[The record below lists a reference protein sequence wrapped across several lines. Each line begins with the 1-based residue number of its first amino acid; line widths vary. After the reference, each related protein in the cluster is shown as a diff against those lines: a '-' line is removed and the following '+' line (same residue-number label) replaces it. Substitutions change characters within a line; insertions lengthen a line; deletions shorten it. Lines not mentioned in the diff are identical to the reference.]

1 MKGGKVLLKVIVN
14 GGNGMKEIT
23 IDPYIH
29 VRMVKS
35 FEYDPKGKKISFI
48 SDFTGVP
55 QVWELDREDR
65 WPAQTSFSMKGIT
78 FIKYIAGTSDLVFG
92 MDADGD
98 EKEQLYLLKE
108 DGEKIA
114 LTTSPEHLHLF
125 GDSSPDG
132 KWIAWSSNR
141 RHQAFL
147 DIYIQNL
154 ETLDIRRVFTGDGTF
169 MVEKW
174 FPDGKSLL
182 VKKTNTPLDHDLGVF
197 SLLTGKMDW
206 ITEHKGEA
214 GYKDIHFNKEA
225 DHLYLLTNQ
234 DREFFGL
241 AMIQIA
247 SKQFTWLERDEW
259 DFEDL
264 VLNKDKTKLAFSMNE
279 GGISKGFL
287 VDLERT
293 NLYNWE
299 TPMGVMYNLRFSP
312 DNQKLG
318 FVLNGPA
325 HPPDIWEVD
334 LKTLQ
339 AKRLTYI
346 SRTPVLKEKLVEPE
360 PISFPSFDQLQIP
373 AFYYKPKHTAK
384 NSPVVV
390 YIHGGPE
397 SQSRAVYSPFLQ
409 YFLNQGYAVVAP
421 NIRGSTGYG
430 KTYTHLDDGRKRMD
444 AVKDVIFLMEWLK
457 KTGDIDAEKAAIVG
471 GSYGG
476 FVVLAAISHFPNF
489 WAAAIDIVGMSS
501 IRTFLKTTSP
511 WRKKLRETEYG
522 TIESDG
528 DFFDEIDPLNH
539 ADKIKAPLM
548 VIHGVNDPRVP
559 IQESDQI
566 VKKLKARNHPVQY
579 SRIEEEGHTM
589 MKLKNKITSYT
600 EMAEFLE
607 KYLGK

>member
-1 MKGGKVLLKVIVN
+1 MN

-48 SDFTGVP
+48 TDFTGVP

-65 WPAQTSFSMKGIT
+65 WPAQTSFTMKGIT
-78 FIKYIAGTSDLVFG
+78 FIKYIAGSSNLIIG

-108 DGEKIA
+108 DGEKVA
-114 LTTSPEHLHLF
+114 LTNSPEHLHMF

-141 RHQAFL
+141 RNQAFL

-154 ETLDIRRVFTGDGTF
+154 ETLEIQRVFTGDGMF
-169 MVEKW
+169 LVEKW
-174 FPDGKSLL
+174 FPDGNSLL

-197 SLLTGKMDW
+197 SLLTGKMEW
-206 ITEHKGEA
+206 ITRHKGEA
-214 GYKDIHFNKEA
+214 GYKNIHFNKEA
-225 DHLYLLTNQ
+225 DHIYLLTNQ

-247 SKQFTWLERDEW
+247 NKQFTWLECGEW
-259 DFEDL
+259 DLEDL
-264 VLNKDKTKLAFSMNE
+264 VMNQDKNKLAFSMNE

-287 VDLERT
+287 VDLERS

-299 TPMGVMYNLRFSP
+299 TPMGVIYNLRFSP
-312 DNQKLG
+312 EHQKLG

-325 HPPDIWEVD
+325 FPPDIWEVD
-334 LKTLQ
+334 LKTIQ

-346 SRTPVLKEKLVEPE
+346 SRTPIIEEKLIEPE
-360 PISFPSFDQLQIP
+360 PISFPSFDNLHIP
-373 AFYYKPKHTAK
+373 AFYYRPKHTAVK
-384 NSPVVV
+384 SPVVV

-457 KTGDIDAEKAAIVG
+457 KSGDIDAGKAAIVG

-476 FVVLAAISHFPNF
+476 FIVLATISHFPHF
-489 WAAAIDIVGMSS
+489 WSAAIDIVGMSS
-501 IRTFLKTTSP
+501 IRTFLQTTSS
-511 WRKKLRETEYG
+511 WRKKLREEEYG
-522 TIESDG
+522 TVESDG
-528 DFFDEIDPLNH
+528 DFFDEIDPIHH

-566 VKKLKARNHPVQY
+566 VKKLKERNHPVRY
-579 SRIEEEGHTM
+579 IRIEEEGHTM
-589 MKLKNKITSYT
+589 TKLKNKINSYS

-607 KYLGK
+607 KYLGEF

>member
-1 MKGGKVLLKVIVN
+1 VN

-35 FEYDPKGKKISFI
+35 FEYDPRGKKISFI

-55 QVWELDREDR
+55 QVWELDRENR
-65 WPAQTSFSMKGIT
+65 WPAQTSFTMKGIT
-78 FIKYIAGTSDLVFG
+78 FIKYIAGTSDLVYG
-92 MDADGD
+92 MDSDGD

-108 DGEKIA
+108 NGEKVA
-114 LTTSPEHLHLF
+114 LTNSPEHLHLF

-141 RHQAFL
+141 RNQAYL

-154 ETLDIRRVFTGDGTF
+154 ETLEIRRVFTQDGTH

-182 VKKTNTPLDHDLGVF
+182 VKKANSPLDHDLGVF
-197 SLLTGKMDW
+197 SLSTGKMDW
-206 ITEHKGEA
+206 ITDHKVEA
-214 GYKDIHFNKEA
+214 SYKDFHFNKEG

-234 DREFFGL
+234 NSEFFGL
-241 AMIQIA
+241 AVIELPT
-247 SKQFTWLERDEW
+247 KQFTWLEREEW
-259 DFEDL
+259 DLEDL
-264 VLNKDKTKLAFSMNE
+264 AMNKDKNKLAFSVNA
-279 GGISKGFL
+279 GGISKGYL
-287 VDLERT
+287 VDLEQSKLFT
-293 NLYNWE
+293 WD
-299 TPMGVMYNLRFSP
+299 TPMGAIYNLRFSP
-312 DNQKLG
+312 NQQKVG

-334 LKTLQ
+334 IKTLE

-346 SRTPVLKEKLVEPE
+346 SRTPLLEEKLIEPE
-360 PISFPSFDQLQIP
+360 QISFPSFDRLPIP
-373 AFYYKPKHTAK
+373 AFYYKPNRKNG

-457 KTGDIDAEKAAIVG
+457 KTGDIDADKAAIVG

-476 FVVLAAISHFPNF
+476 FIVLAAISHFPEL

-501 IRTFLKTTSP
+501 IRTFLQTTSP
-511 WRKKLRETEYG
+511 WRKKLREAEYG
-522 TIESDG
+522 TIEKDG
-528 DFFDEIDPLNH
+528 DYFDQIDPLNH

-548 VIHGVNDPRVP
+548 VIHGVNDPRVS

-566 VKKLKARNHPVQY
+566 VNKLKKRNHPVRY
-579 SRIEEEGHTM
+579 IRIEEEGHTM
-589 MKLKNKITSYT
+589 MKLKNKLTSYT

-607 KYLGK
+607 KYLGKG

>member
-1 MKGGKVLLKVIVN
+1 
-14 GGNGMKEIT
+14 MKEIT

-35 FEYDPKGKKISFI
+35 FEYDPRGKKISFI
-48 SDFTGVP
+48 TDFTGEP

-65 WPAQTSFSMKGIT
+65 WPAQTSFAMKGIT
-78 FIKYIAGTSDLVFG
+78 FIKYIAGSSDLIIG

-108 DGEKIA
+108 DGEKVA
-114 LTTSPEHLHLF
+114 LTNSPDHLHMF

-141 RHQAFL
+141 RNQDFL
-147 DIYIQNL
+147 DIYIQSL
-154 ETLDIRRVFTGDGTF
+154 ETLEIQRVFTGDGMF
-169 MVEKW
+169 IVEKW
-174 FPDGKSLL
+174 FPDGNSLL
-182 VKKTNTPLDHDLGVF
+182 VKKNNTPLDHDLGVF
-197 SLLTGKMDW
+197 SLVTGKMEW
-206 ITEHKGEA
+206 ITRHKGEA
-214 GYKDIHFNKEA
+214 GYKNIHFNKEG
-225 DHLYLLTNQ
+225 DHIYLLTNQ
-234 DREFFGL
+234 DREFYGL
-241 AMIQIA
+241 ALIQLA
-247 SKQFTWLERDEW
+247 NKQFTWLERGEW

-264 VLNKDKTKLAFSMNE
+264 VMNEEKNKLAFSMNE
-279 GGISKGFL
+279 GGVSKGFL

-299 TPMGVMYNLRFSP
+299 TPMGAIYNLRFSP
-312 DNQKLG
+312 DHQKLG

-334 LKTLQ
+334 LKTIQ

-346 SRTPVLKEKLVEPE
+346 SRTPILEEKLVEPV
-360 PISFPSFDQLQIP
+360 PILFPSFDNLSIP
-373 AFYYKPKHTAK
+373 AFYYRPKQSAEK
-384 NSPVVV
+384 SPVVV

-430 KTYTHLDDGRKRMD
+430 KTFTHLDDGRKRMD
-444 AVKDVIFLMEWLK
+444 AVKDVIFLMEWLR
-457 KTGDIDAEKAAIVG
+457 KTGDIDVEKAAIVG

-476 FVVLAAISHFPNF
+476 FIVLAAISHYHNL

-501 IRTFLKTTSP
+501 IRTFLETTSS
-511 WRKKLRETEYG
+511 WRKKLREAEYG
-522 TIESDG
+522 TVESDG
-528 DFFDEIDPLNH
+528 DFFDEIDPIHH

-566 VKKLKARNHPVQY
+566 VKKLKERNHPVRY
-579 SRIEEEGHTM
+579 IRIEEEGHTM
-589 MKLKNKITSYT
+589 TKLKNKLNSYS

-607 KYLGK
+607 KYLGKS

>member
-1 MKGGKVLLKVIVN
+1 MN

-78 FIKYIAGTSDLVFG
+78 FIKYIAGTSDLVYG
-92 MDADGD
+92 MDVDGD

-108 DGEKIA
+108 DDEKIA
-114 LTTSPEHLHLF
+114 LTNSPEHLHLF

-154 ETLDIRRVFTGDGTF
+154 ETLEIRRVFTGDGTF

-234 DREFFGL
+234 GREFFGL

-247 SKQFTWLERDEW
+247 GKQFTWLERGEW
-259 DFEDL
+259 DLEDL
-264 VLNKDKTKLAFSMNE
+264 VMNKDKNKLAFSMNE

-293 NLYNWE
+293 DLYNWE

-334 LKTLQ
+334 LKTIQ

-346 SRTPVLKEKLVEPE
+346 SRSPVLEEKLVEPE
-360 PISFPSFDQLQIP
+360 PITFPSFDNLPIP
-373 AFYYKPKHTAK
+373 AFYYKPANKK
-384 NSPVVV
+384 EKSPVVV

-430 KTYTHLDDGRKRMD
+430 KTYTHLDDGRKRMN
-444 AVKDVIFLMEWLK
+444 AIKDVISLMKWLK

-476 FVVLAAISHFPNF
+476 FVVLAAISHFPEL

-511 WRKKLRETEYG
+511 WRKKLREAEYG
-522 TIESDG
+522 TIEGDG
-528 DFFDEIDPLNH
+528 DFFDQIDPLNH

-566 VKKLKARNHPVQY
+566 VKKLKERNHPVQY

>member
-1 MKGGKVLLKVIVN
+1 VN
-14 GGNGMKEIT
+14 GGSVMEEIT

-29 VRMVKS
+29 VRAVNS

-55 QVWELDREDR
+55 QVWELDRGDR

-78 FIKYIAGTSDLVFG
+78 FIKYIAGTSDLIIG
-92 MDADGD
+92 MDEDGD

-108 DGEKIA
+108 GDEKIA
-114 LTTSPEHLHLF
+114 LTNSPEHLHLF

-141 RHQAFL
+141 RHEAYL

-154 ETLDIRRVFTGDGTF
+154 ETLEIRRVFTGDG
-169 MVEKW
+169 MYVVEKW

-182 VKKTNTPLDHDLGVF
+182 VKKTHSPLDHDLGVF
-197 SLLTGKMDW
+197 SLSTGKMDW
-206 ITEHKGEA
+206 ITEHKDDA
-214 GYKDIHFNKEA
+214 GYKNIHFNKEA
-225 DHLYLLTNQ
+225 DHIYLLTNQ
-234 DREFFGL
+234 DREYFGL
-241 AMIQIA
+241 ALIHLA
-247 SKQFTWLERDEW
+247 SKQFTWLERGEW

-264 VLNKDKTKLAFSMNE
+264 VMNQDKNKLAFSMNE

-287 VDLERT
+287 VDLDT
-293 NLYNWE
+293 SHLYNWD
-299 TPMGVMYNLRFSP
+299 TPMGVIYNLRFSP
-312 DNQKLG
+312 DHQKLG

-334 LKTLQ
+334 LKTIQ

-346 SRTPVLKEKLVEPE
+346 SRTPILEEKLIEPE
-360 PISFPSFDQLQIP
+360 PIAFPSFDHLQIP
-373 AFYYKPKHTAK
+373 AFYYKPKQMAGK
-384 NSPVVV
+384 SPVVV

-430 KTYTHLDDGRKRMD
+430 KTYTHLDDGRNRMD

-457 KTGDIDAEKAAIVG
+457 NTGEIDAEKAAIVG

-476 FVVLAAISHFPNF
+476 FIVLAAISHFPNL

-501 IRTFLKTTSP
+501 IRSFLKTTSP
-511 WRKKLRETEYG
+511 WRKKLREAEYG
-522 TIESDG
+522 TIEKDG
-528 DFFDEIDPLNH
+528 DYFEQIDPLNH

-548 VIHGVNDPRVP
+548 IIHGVNDPRVP

-566 VKKLKARNHPVQY
+566 VAKLKKRNHPVTY
-579 SRIEEEGHTM
+579 IRIEAEGHTM
-589 MKLKNKITSYT
+589 MKLKNKLSSYS
-600 EMAEFLE
+600 EMAAFLE

>member
-1 MKGGKVLLKVIVN
+1 ME
-14 GGNGMKEIT
+14 EIT

-48 SDFTGVP
+48 SDYTGVP
-55 QVWELDREDR
+55 QVWELDRGER
-65 WPAQTSFSMKGIT
+65 WPAQTSFTMKGIT

-108 DGEKIA
+108 KGEKIA
-114 LTTSPEHLHLF
+114 LTNSPEHLHSF

-141 RHQAFL
+141 RNEADL

-154 ETLDIRRVFTGDGTF
+154 ETLEFRRVFTGDGTF
-169 MVEKW
+169 LVEKW

-182 VKKTNTPLDHDLGVF
+182 VKKTNSPLDHDLGVF
-197 SLLTGKMDW
+197 SLLTGKMEW
-206 ITEHKGEA
+206 ITRNKGEA
-214 GYKDIHFNKEA
+214 GYKNIHFNKDG
-225 DHLYLLTNQ
+225 DHIYLLTNQ

-241 AMIQIA
+241 ALIQLA
-247 SKQFTWLERDEW
+247 SKQLTWLERGEW
-259 DFEDL
+259 DFEGL
-264 VLNKDKTKLAFSMNE
+264 VMNKDKNKLAFTMNE
-279 GGISKGFL
+279 AGISKGFL
-287 VDLERT
+287 VDMERT

-299 TPMGVMYNLRFSP
+299 TPMGVIFNLRFSP
-312 DNQKLG
+312 DHQKLG

-325 HPPDIWEVD
+325 HPPEIWEVD
-334 LKTLQ
+334 LNTIQ

-346 SRTPVLKEKLVEPE
+346 SRSPVLEEKLIEPE

-373 AFYYKPKHTAK
+373 AFYYKPNYSAEK
-384 NSPVVV
+384 SPVVV

-409 YFLNQGYAVVAP
+409 YFLSQGYAVVAP

-430 KTYTHLDDGRKRMD
+430 KTYSHLDDGRKRMD
-444 AVKDVIFLMEWLK
+444 AVKDVILLMEWLK
-457 KTGDIDAEKAAIVG
+457 KTGDIHADKAAIVG

-476 FVVLAAISHFPNF
+476 FIVLAAISHFPDL
-489 WAAAIDIVGMSS
+489 WAAAIDIVGISS
-501 IRTFLKTTSP
+501 IRTFLQTTSP
-511 WRKKLRETEYG
+511 WRKKLREAEYG

-528 DFFDEIDPLNH
+528 EFFDQIDPLNH
-539 ADKIKAPLM
+539 ADRIKAPLM
-548 VIHGVNDPRVP
+548 IIHGVNDPRVS

-566 VKKLKARNHPVQY
+566 VRKLKERNHPVRY
-579 SRIEEEGHTM
+579 NRIEGEGHTM
-589 MKLKNKITSYT
+589 KKLKNKISSYS

>member
-1 MKGGKVLLKVIVN
+1 
-14 GGNGMKEIT
+14 
-23 IDPYIH
+23 
-29 VRMVKS
+29 
-35 FEYDPKGKKISFI
+35 
-48 SDFTGVP
+48 
-55 QVWELDREDR
+55 
-65 WPAQTSFSMKGIT
+65 
-78 FIKYIAGTSDLVFG
+78 
-92 MDADGD
+92 
-98 EKEQLYLLKE
+98 
-108 DGEKIA
+108 
-114 LTTSPEHLHLF
+114 
-125 GDSSPDG
+125 
-132 KWIAWSSNR
+132 
-141 RHQAFL
+141 
-147 DIYIQNL
+147 
-154 ETLDIRRVFTGDGTF
+154 
-169 MVEKW
+169 
-174 FPDGKSLL
+174 

-206 ITEHKGEA
+206 ITQHKGEA

-234 DREFFGL
+234 DREYFGL

-247 SKQFTWLERDEW
+247 NKQFTWLERGEW

-264 VLNKDKTKLAFSMNE
+264 VMNRDKNKLAFSMNE

-293 NLYNWE
+293 TFYNWE

-334 LKTLQ
+334 LKTIQ

-346 SRTPVLKEKLVEPE
+346 SRTRILEEKLVEPE
-360 PISFPSFDQLQIP
+360 PITFPSFDNLSIP
-373 AFYYKPKHTAK
+373 AFYYKPANKK
-384 NSPVVV
+384 EKSPVVV

-430 KTYTHLDDGRKRMD
+430 KTYTHLDDRRKRMD
-444 AVKDVIFLMEWLK
+444 AVKDVIFLMEWLR
-457 KTGDIDAEKAAIVG
+457 KTGEIDTDKAAIVG

-476 FVVLAAISHFPNF
+476 FVVLAAISHYPEL

-528 DFFDEIDPLNH
+528 NFFDQIDPLNH

-566 VKKLKARNHPVQY
+566 VKKLKARNHPLQY

>member
-1 MKGGKVLLKVIVN
+1 ME
-14 GGNGMKEIT
+14 EIT

-29 VRMVKS
+29 VRAVNS
-35 FEYDPKGKKISFI
+35 FEYDPMGKKISFI

-55 QVWELDREDR
+55 LVWELDRGDR

-78 FIKYIAGTSDLVFG
+78 FIKYIVGTSDLIIG
-92 MDADGD
+92 MDEDGD

-108 DGEKIA
+108 DDEKIA
-114 LTTSPEHLHLF
+114 LTNSPEHLHLF

-141 RHQAFL
+141 RHEAFL

-154 ETLDIRRVFTGDGTF
+154 ETLEIRRVFTGDG
-169 MVEKW
+169 MYVVEKW

-182 VKKTNTPLDHDLGVF
+182 VKKNHSPLDHDLGVF
-197 SLLTGKMDW
+197 SLLTGKVDW
-206 ITEHKGEA
+206 ITEHKGKA
-214 GYKDIHFNKEA
+214 GYKNIHFNKNG
-225 DHLYLLTNQ
+225 DHIYLLTNQ

-241 AMIQIA
+241 AFIQLA
-247 SKQFTWLERDEW
+247 NKQFTWLECGEW

-264 VLNKDKTKLAFSMNE
+264 VMNQDKTKLAFSMNE

-287 VDLERT
+287 VDLERS

-299 TPMGVMYNLRFSP
+299 TPMGVIYNLRFSP
-312 DNQKLG
+312 DQQKLG

-334 LKTLQ
+334 LKTIQ

-346 SRTPVLKEKLVEPE
+346 SRTPILEEKLIEPE
-360 PISFPSFDQLQIP
+360 PITFPSFDNLQIP
-373 AFYYKPKHTAK
+373 AFYYKPTNKEEK
-384 NSPVVV
+384 SPVVV

-430 KTYTHLDDGRKRMD
+430 KTYSYLDDGRRRMD
-444 AVKDVIFLMEWLK
+444 AVKDVIFLREWLK
-457 KTGDIDAEKAAIVG
+457 NTGDIDDEKAAIVG

-476 FVVLAAISHFPNF
+476 FIVLAAISHFPNL

-511 WRKKLRETEYG
+511 WRKKLREAEYG
-522 TIESDG
+522 TIEKDG
-528 DFFDEIDPLNH
+528 EFFDQIDPLNH

-566 VKKLKARNHPVQY
+566 VTKLKKRNHPVRY
-579 SRIEEEGHTM
+579 IRIEAEGHTM
-589 MKLKNKITSYT
+589 MKLKNKISSYS

>member
-1 MKGGKVLLKVIVN
+1 VN

-35 FEYDPKGKKISFI
+35 FEYDPRGKKISFI

-65 WPAQTSFSMKGIT
+65 WPAQTSFTMKGIT

-108 DGEKIA
+108 NGDKIA
-114 LTTSPEHLHLF
+114 LTDSPKHLHLF

-141 RHQAFL
+141 RNQAYL

-154 ETLDIRRVFTGDGTF
+154 ETLEIRRVFTQDGTY

-182 VKKTNTPLDHDLGVF
+182 VKKANSPLDHDLGVF
-197 SLLTGKMDW
+197 SLSTGKMDW

-214 GYKDIHFNKEA
+214 SYKDFHFSREG

-234 DREFFGL
+234 DSEFFGL
-241 AMIQIA
+241 AMIEL
-247 SKQFTWLERDEW
+247 STKQFTWLERVEW
-259 DFEDL
+259 DLEEL
-264 VLNKDKTKLAFSMNE
+264 AMNKDKNKLAFSVNE
-279 GGISKGFL
+279 GGISKGYL
-287 VDLERT
+287 VDLDRSK
-293 NLYNWE
+293 LYTWD
-299 TPMGVMYNLRFSP
+299 TPMGVIYNLRFSP
-312 DNQKLG
+312 NQQKLG

-325 HPPDIWEVD
+325 HPPDIWELD
-334 LKTLQ
+334 KKTLQ

-346 SRTPVLKEKLVEPE
+346 SRTPILEEKLIEPE
-360 PISFPSFDQLQIP
+360 QISFPSFDQLQIP
-373 AFYYKPKHTAK
+373 AFYYKPNRKAEK
-384 NSPVVV
+384 SPVVV

-457 KTGDIDAEKAAIVG
+457 KTGDIHPDKAAIVG

-476 FVVLAAISHFPNF
+476 FIVLAAISHFPEL

-501 IRTFLKTTSP
+501 IRTFLQTTSP
-511 WRKKLRETEYG
+511 WRKKLREVEYG
-522 TIESDG
+522 TVEKDG
-528 DFFDEIDPLNH
+528 DFFDQIDPLNH
-539 ADKIKAPLM
+539 SDKIKAPLM
-548 VIHGVNDPRVP
+548 IIHGVNDPRVS

-566 VKKLKARNHPVQY
+566 VSKLKQRNHPVRY
-579 SRIEEEGHTM
+579 IRIEEEGHTM
-589 MKLKNKITSYT
+589 MKLKNKINSYS

-607 KYLGK
+607 NYLGNS

>member
-1 MKGGKVLLKVIVN
+1 
-14 GGNGMKEIT
+14 MKEIT

-29 VRMVKS
+29 VRMVKN
-35 FEYDPKGKKISFI
+35 FEYDPNGKKISFI
-48 SDFTGVP
+48 SDLTGVP

-78 FIKYIAGTSDLVFG
+78 FIKYIAGTSNLVYG

-108 DGEKIA
+108 DDEKVA
-114 LTTSPEHLHLF
+114 LTNSPEHLHLF

-141 RHQAFL
+141 RNQAFL

-154 ETLDIRRVFTGDGTF
+154 ETLEIRRVFAGDGTYS
-169 MVEKW
+169 VEKW

-214 GYKDIHFNKEA
+214 GYKDFHFNKDA

-234 DREFFGL
+234 NREFFGL

-247 SKQFTWLERDEW
+247 NKQFTWLERGEW
-259 DFEDL
+259 DIEDL
-264 VLNKDKTKLAFSMNE
+264 VMNKDKNKLAFSMNE
-279 GGISKGFL
+279 GGISRGFL

-334 LKTLQ
+334 LKTIQ

-346 SRTPVLKEKLVEPE
+346 SRSPVLEEKLIEPE
-360 PISFPSFDQLQIP
+360 PITFPSFDQLQIP
-373 AFYYKPKHTAK
+373 AFYYKPANKERKA
-384 NSPVVV
+384 PVVV

-430 KTYTHLDDGRKRMD
+430 KTYTHLDDRRKRMD
-444 AVKDVIFLMEWLK
+444 AVKDVIFLMDWLRK
-457 KTGDIDAEKAAIVG
+457 AGDIDADKAAIVG

-476 FVVLAAISHFPNF
+476 FVVLAAISHFPNL

-511 WRKKLRETEYG
+511 WRKKLREKEYG

-528 DFFDEIDPLNH
+528 DFFDQIDPLNH
-539 ADKIKAPLM
+539 ADNIKAPLM

-566 VKKLKARNHPVQY
+566 VKKLKERNHPVQY

-607 KYLGK
+607 KYLGKQPG